1 MHQATLLLYDE
12 ISSTYVECNLIA
24 GAESGT
30 PKDSESGAEVSLVL
44 VWDATASWVATP
56 TVDAKIGAKSTQGHQ
71 RLREVWAI
79 GA

>member
-1 MHQATLLLYDE
+1 VIRSFLRPCTSRRYMHQATLLLYDE

-44 VWDATASWVATP
+44 VWDATAS
-56 TVDAKIGAKSTQGHQ
+56 
-71 RLREVWAI
+71 
-79 GA
+79 